1 MSQWVS
7 VRLSK
12 EETVHINIANIV
24 KISSTLGQTIL
35 HYVNGDRECCPG
47 SRPRNSWRWSTARC
61 RNRPL
66 IKVIFSPA
74 LAGRGTLV

>member
-24 KISSTLGQTIL
+24 KISSTLG
-35 HYVNGDRECCPG
+35 
-47 SRPRNSWRWSTARC
+47 
-61 RNRPL
+61 
-66 IKVIFSPA
+66 
-74 LAGRGTLV
+74 

>member
-35 HYVNGDRECCPG
+35 HYVNGDRELLSG
-47 SRPRNSWRWSTARC
+47 QQAKELLEVV
-61 RNRPL
+61 NRSVQ
-66 IKVIFSPA
+66 KSSVD
-74 LAGRGTLV
+74 